1 MTKRGNQF
9 IAVIDLGT
17 TGNRSVLFDLEG
29 NEIIK
34 AYSEFPT
41 VTDELKKAEQNAQD
55 WWLTTQNTMQEALAK
70 KKINA
75 KDISAISVV
84 SQRATLVPLDK
95 DGNPLARAIT
105 WMDGRISPSA
115 EQHDALVKQ
124 RTSLRR
130 GLWIKDMQPKVFKHT
145 SKFATP
151 DAFIYH
157 RLTGKLASDYSNH
170 AFGLLDLETFKLSDQ
185 MGDELGLPVSMWPDV
200 NPSGTI
206 IGELTSEAAKQ
217 TGLAAGTP
225 VVIGGGDQQCS
236 VIGLG
241 VLQQGVA
248 KLTIGTGTFVVT
260 PIEKITRDPMG
271 VLFCHPHVLPNQW
284 VLEGVIPGAGTILRW
299 FRDQFGHIE
308 CAVAERLGRDPYDYI
323 VDQAAQSP
331 PGSNGVIL
339 FPFFIWSLG
348 VVKGLGF
355 QHSRADI
362 ARSILEAVAFTS
374 RFLIDTMFSAGVSIE
389 KLRLDGG
396 GSRSAVWRQIQ
407 CDILNRNCEK
417 THVDEGTAL
426 GAAIIAA
433 IALKHHSTIEKGVEA
448 MVHKTQ
454 VHNPNPATTDI
465 YNTQYSAFQQLIMD
479 NLPEILRHV

>member
-1 MTKRGNQF
+1 VKKHGDQF

-17 TGNRSVLFDLEG
+17 TGNRSVLFDLQG
-29 NEIIK
+29 NEITK
-34 AYSEFPT
+34 AYREFPT
-41 VTDELKKAEQNAQD
+41 ITDELEQAEQNAED
-55 WWLTTQNTMQEALAK
+55 WWQTTQHTMQKALTKA
-70 KKINA
+70 KINP
-75 KDISAISVV
+75 KDILAISVV

-95 DGNPLARAIT
+95 DGNSLARAIT

-115 EQHDALVKQ
+115 KEHEAIVKQ

-130 GLWIKDMQPKVFKHT
+130 GLWIKDMQPKVFKKT
-145 SKFATP
+145 SKFSTP

-170 AFGLLDLETFKLSDQ
+170 TFGLLDLETFKLSDQ
-185 MGDELGLPVSMWPDV
+185 IGDEIGLPVTMWPEV
-200 NPSGTI
+200 IPSGNI

-217 TGLAAGTP
+217 TGLSAGTP

-236 VIGLG
+236 VVGLG
-241 VLQQGVA
+241 VLQPGGA

-260 PIEKITRDPMG
+260 PVDQITRDPMG

-284 VLEGVIPGAGTILRW
+284 VLEGVIPGSGTILRW

-323 VDQAAQSP
+323 IDQAAQSP
-331 PGSNGVIL
+331 PGSKGIIL

-348 VVKGLGF
+348 IMKGLGF

-389 KLRLDGG
+389 KLRVDGG

-407 CDILNRNCEK
+407 CDIINKPCEK

-426 GAAIIAA
+426 GAAIIATVA
-433 IALKHHSTIEKGVEA
+433 MKLYPTIENGVTA
-448 MVHKTQ
+448 MVHPTQ
-454 VHNPNPATTDI
+454 IHTPNPATKDI
-465 YNTQYSAFQQLIMD
+465 YASQYSQFQTLIMN
-479 NLPEILRHV
+479 NLQEILRHV